1 MGKDRRDSRQIHQLM
16 ERINGKV
23 DLRNKTNVLI
33 LAGSIVAYVKSNL
46 VFSRANRFSN
56 PISHAMPAIAIAI
69 AIMVKQSPTTSQC
82 DSLWKRWVE

>member
-1 MGKDRRDSRQIHQLM
+1 MGKID
-16 ERINGKV
+16 GKV

-69 AIMVKQSPTTSQC
+69 AIVIMVKQNPTTSQC
-82 DSLWKRWVE
+82 DSLISGRDLVE